1 MGTIANGACTFNGDG
16 SPDRR
21 SAGPVA
27 DLEVLGVT
35 APIPFS
41 EIAGFRLRRMI
52 GFGGFG
58 DVYEVERDGKRYA
71 LKLFRAELAVDVD
84 LERFRREVRALQIE
98 HDHLVRYVDSGEAVM
113 AGRIVHWVAMELL
126 EGRPLRLLLAEQ
138 RPLPIARA
146 CEIVRQMALGLAAL
160 HERNIAHRDIKPE
173 NIHVDADGAV
183 RLLDFG
189 LVALLDSTT
198 ITMQGVPGTL
208 AYMAPEQ
215 LRGQRV
221 LSSDIY
227 SLGVV
232 LYELLTGKRP
242 HHGSAA
248 ELIYAIQHESPEPPR
263 ALNPQVSHELE
274 QLVLALLEKEPMD
287 RPASALAVVEALKPK
302 VVVQGPLPPRRIANG
317 EAEPRVY
324 IRTGVADVDA
334 VFNACMHEYTPTGI
348 VVGATEPAAVERARR
363 AATGCGSDFMV
374 DPLIM
379 RYAFM
384 SFPRTKTLLS
394 LPYAPK
400 APDGAEPAASL
411 QPYGAKEFRSRE
423 RCREF
428 ARAVLG
434 WQDEKAATRLLAP
447 AFPIRTADDPWIA
460 ANATLLDCAVAERGV
475 FHKPIVGQI
484 PVSLEAICS
493 PDAQTE
499 LVNRLRRCEPD
510 EWWLGL
516 DPLSPPGNI
525 DELYWAMRFALL
537 VQETGPDVIV
547 ARPSYL
553 RHLLLA
559 FGVAGIEVGLGR
571 LAGLRFSDFQRD
583 GGPGYIPPQFEFPS
597 LLCAL
602 KREEARTL
610 LASGKVPEA
619 ECECRSCGEAK
630 TIEQRL
636 EATAE
641 HNAYVLN
648 LERRALAGVAPVER
662 VGQLQAA
669 IEAALARE
677 RQLRRDELLN
687 GQTLKHLRVW
697 PQVIERGLQE
707 FLQPGRLRR
716 RVG

>member
-1 MGTIANGACTFNGDG
+1 M
-16 SPDRR
+16 
-21 SAGPVA
+21 
-27 DLEVLGVT
+27 VLDVT
-35 APIPFS
+35 APVPFS
-41 EIAGFRLRRMI
+41 EIAGFRLIRML

-71 LKLFRAELAVDVD
+71 LKLFRAELAADVD

-98 HDHLVRYVDSGEAVM
+98 HEHLVRYVDSGEAVM

-126 EGRPLRLLLAEQ
+126 EGRPLRLLLATEQ
-138 RPLPIARA
+138 GPLPIARA

-160 HERNIAHRDIKPE
+160 HERNIAHRDVKPE
-173 NIHVDADGAV
+173 NVHVGVDGTV

-242 HHGSAA
+242 QHGSAA
-248 ELIYAIQHESPEPPR
+248 ELIYAIQHEAPEPPR
-263 ALNPQVSHELE
+263 ALNPQIPHELE
-274 QLVLALLEKEPMD
+274 ELVLTLLEKEPMD
-287 RPASALAVVEALKPK
+287 RPASALPIVEALKPK
-302 VVVQGPLPPRRIANG
+302 VVVQGPIPPRRVSNG
-317 EAEPRVY
+317 DSEPRVY
-324 IRTGVADVDA
+324 IRTGVADVNS
-334 VFNACMHEYTPTGI
+334 VFNACMHDYTPTGI

-363 AATGCGSDFMV
+363 AATGCGSEFMV
-374 DPLIM
+374 DPLVM

-384 SFPRTKTLLS
+384 SFPRTKTLLG

-400 APDGAEPAASL
+400 APDGAGLASSL
-411 QPYGAKEFRSRE
+411 QPYGAKEFRSQE

-428 ARAVLG
+428 ARAVLA
-434 WQDEKAATRLLAP
+434 WQDEKAVTRLLAP
-447 AFPIRTADDPWIA
+447 AFPIRTADDAWIA
-460 ANATLLDCAVAERGV
+460 ANATLLDCAVAERAV
-475 FHKPIVGQI
+475 FRKPIVGQI
-484 PVSLEAICS
+484 AVSLEAICS

-510 EWWLGL
+510 EWWLAL
-516 DPLSPPGNI
+516 DPLSPPGNL

-559 FGVAGIEVGLGR
+559 FGIAGIEVGLGR

-602 KREEARTL
+602 KRDEARTL
-610 LASGKVPEA
+610 LSSGKVPEA
-619 ECECRSCGEAK
+619 ECECRSCREAK

-641 HNAYVLN
+641 HNAYVLDQ
-648 LERRALAGVAPVER
+648 ERRALAGVAPVER
-662 VGQLQAA
+662 VGQLQAS

-697 PQVIERGLQE
+697 PDVIERGREE

-716 RVG
+716 RIG

>member
-1 MGTIANGACTFNGDG
+1 M
-16 SPDRR
+16 
-21 SAGPVA
+21 
-27 DLEVLGVT
+27 T
-35 APIPFS
+35 APVPFS
-41 EIAGFRLRRMI
+41 EIAGFRLARML

-58 DVYEVERDGKRYA
+58 DVYEVERNGERYA
-71 LKLFRAELAVDVD
+71 LKLFRAELAADVD

-138 RPLPIARA
+138 CPIPIARA

-173 NIHVDADGAV
+173 NVHVGTDGTV

-242 HHGSAA
+242 HQGSAA
-248 ELIYAIQHESPEPPR
+248 DLIHAIQHEAPEPPR
-263 ALNPQVSHELE
+263 ALNAQIPRELE
-274 QLVLALLEKEPMD
+274 ELLLALLEKEPMD
-287 RPASALAVVEALKPK
+287 RPPSALAVVEALKPK
-302 VVVQGPLPPRRIANG
+302 VVVQGPVPPRRVSDGG
-317 EAEPRVY
+317 EEPRVY
-324 IRTGVADVDA
+324 IRTGLADVDA
-334 VFNACMHEYTPTGI
+334 VFNACMHHYTPTGI
-348 VVGATEPAAVERARR
+348 VVGATEPAAVARARR
-363 AATGCGSDFMV
+363 AATGCGSEFMV
-374 DPLIM
+374 DPLVM

-384 SFPRTKTLLS
+384 SFPRTKALLG

-400 APDGAEPAASL
+400 APDGAEAAASL

-428 ARAVLG
+428 TRAVLA

-460 ANATLLDCAVAERGV
+460 ANATLLDCAVAEREV

-510 EWWLGL
+510 EWWLAI

-553 RHLLLA
+553 RHILLA
-559 FGVAGIEVGLGR
+559 FGIAGIEVGLGR

-602 KREEARTL
+602 RRDEARML
-610 LASGKVPEA
+610 LASGNVPEV
-619 ECECRSCGEAK
+619 ECECRSCREA
-630 TIEQRL
+630 TTVEQRI
-636 EATAE
+636 EAAAE
-641 HNAYVLN
+641 HNAYVLDQ
-648 LERRALAGVAPVER
+648 ERRALAGVTPVDRVER
-662 VGQLQAA
+662 LQVA

-677 RQLRRDELLN
+677 RQLRREELLN
-687 GQTLKHLRVW
+687 GRQTLKHLRVW
-697 PQVIERGLQE
+697 PQVIERGGQE